1 MVQNYFLP
9 VIPAAIRLKQNDPAA
24 AIEILRVTTKY
35 ELGGPGIFN
44 SVYRHVS

>member
-9 VIPAAIRLKQNDPAA
+9 VIPAAIRLNDPAA